1 MPGLWKPPPPP
12 RRFGHVAADVFKVE
26 VGKSKEIALLMSEGV
41 KPEQLGASQ

>member
-1 MPGLWKPPPPP
+1 MEAATSAAAI
-12 RRFGHVAADVFKVE
+12 RHVAADVFKVE